1 MVFLWPEFWTASL
14 LMGAGIGIDAAL
26 ATGMQGSRFSRRS
39 QALAWIAGITLTHTV
54 FPLAGYSLSYLGLL
68 QLPVLSPLVGLL
80 AFVLIGSFLLSEWRR
95 PAGHEG
101 NGSSALA
108 GIGLLLAVS
117 WDALWS
123 GPAKSAQVVDWP
135 PLAVWA
141 SFVVVGAVV
150 ALLCWLAWCLAD
162 HVSQLA
168 DNALLQCC
176 QYSII
181 GYFGWLALCRYT
193 FALDIHWPWLLLFSL
208 LLTAL
213 AMAIM
218 AAPAGRVG
226 QDWR

>member
-150 ALLCWLAWCLAD
+150 ALLCWLTM
-162 HVSQLA
+162 H
-168 DNALLQCC
+168 CC
-176 QYSII
+176 S
-181 GYFGWLALCRYT
+181 A
-193 FALDIHWPWLLLFSL
+193 AS
-208 LLTAL
+208 TAL
-213 AMAIM
+213 SGILAGWRCAAI
-218 AAPAGRVG
+218 PLHWISIGRG
-226 QDWR
+226 CCCFRCC